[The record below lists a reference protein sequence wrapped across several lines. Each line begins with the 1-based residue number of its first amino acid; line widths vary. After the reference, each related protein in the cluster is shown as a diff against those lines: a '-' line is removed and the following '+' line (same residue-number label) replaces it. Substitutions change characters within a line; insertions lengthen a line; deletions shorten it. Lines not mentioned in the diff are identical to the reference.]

1 MGFTV
6 DGVER
11 LPLQTAVADTA
22 GETCYVEHTV
32 HGRATGAFTHDLQTA
47 IGTHSW
53 RRRERER
60 EENQHEYV
68 NSNSGQGRAGH
79 KAERGKNISVLDAD
93 IYAPNKSLFLSC
105 LWPPWLFF
113 LLLLRFQNTSES
125 VDPLMN
131 EVAEFVFQS
140 ALDDAS

>member
-1 MGFTV
+1 MAVQPEPSPTTFRPQSAHIP
-6 DGVER
+6 GV
-11 LPLQTAVADTA
+11 V
-22 GETCYVEHTV
+22 
-32 HGRATGAFTHDLQTA
+32 
-47 IGTHSW
+47 
-53 RRRERER
+53 ERER

-93 IYAPNKSLFLSC
+93 IYAPNQSLFLSC